1 MVKRTYKPRTKAKAK
16 GTPKAKKQKKN
27 FDGQA
32 KKFHGFL
39 RDLNASKSE
48 EE

>member
-1 MVKRTYKPRTKAKAK
+1 MVKKKTYKPRKRKA
-16 GTPKAKKQKKN
+16 AKKQKKN
-27 FDGQA
+27 FDGHA